1 MIPFSSRPSDSS
13 GAVCPGHCLLGAF
26 FLLVLGS
33 ACQQPSSSIH
43 SHLEGQ
49 VIVDSSA
56 GALDAYRDVRVLVVR
71 PDGRR
76 LDTLGHARTDSE
88 GHFRMPI
95 SAPKRG
101 VYSLSLWGHGGREQ
115 LASTEY
121 VVAPGDTATLR
132 VELPLRGQK
141 LRPISPENRAL
152 QAYRNA
158 MTMHRRLLSRRLQDE
173 PPSANVQVQNI
184 RLTSSILWH
193 LRDRYP
199 GTYAAEFAAVESL
212 SLLEG
217 WNDSLVVARAWQ
229 ISPSSPRYIDAVH
242 IARRA
247 EARLHGHRAA
257 LTLLDTLEAR
267 ASGSQRQVGVQA
279 ARIQAFLDSAQV
291 KAALSAAQQLRD
303 DFPRTSWARWA
314 DRTEYEATHLQPGM
328 TAPDL
333 TLQTLQG
340 DTLSLDSLRGRP
352 VVLEYYRPGLDL
364 YTLQRP
370 LRNALYDATRR
381 DSVTFI
387 SISTEPDTL
396 VNRAFLQQ
404 RRLPGHR
411 VIAAEGAEDPLV
423 TRYNAVHL
431 PSWVL
436 IDSEGAIVDRYR
448 ASDFPALRQSLTQL
462 LRAEQSS
469 VSPLSLP

>member
-1 MIPFSSRPSDSS
+1 MISFLTGPFPGS
-13 GAVCPGHCLLGAF
+13 GTPHVGRYLVGAL
-26 FLLVLGS
+26 LLVVLAS

-43 SHLEGQ
+43 SYLEGR

-56 GALDAYRDVRVLVVR
+56 DALDAYRDVRVLVVR

-76 LDTLGHARTDSE
+76 LDTLGHARPGPD
-88 GHFRMPI
+88 GRFRMPI

-101 VYSLSLWGHGGREQ
+101 VYSLSLWGRGGQEQ

-121 VVAPGDTATLR
+121 LVAPGDTGTLR
-132 VELPLRGQK
+132 VELPLQGQN
-141 LRPISPENRAL
+141 LRPVSPENRAL
-152 QAYRNA
+152 HAYRNA
-158 MTMHRRLLSRRLQDE
+158 MTMHRRLLSRWLQAE

-217 WNDSLVVARAWQ
+217 WNDSLVVARASQ
-229 ISPSSPRYIDAVH
+229 INPDSPRYVDAAH
-242 IARRA
+242 IARRSK
-247 EARLHGHRAA
+247 ARLSGHRAA
-257 LTLLDTLEAR
+257 LRLLDTLEAR
-267 ASGSQRQVGVQA
+267 APTPQRRAGIQA

-291 KAALSAAQQLRD
+291 EAALSAAQKLRD
-303 DFPRTSWARWA
+303 RFPRTSWARWA
-314 DRTEYEATHLQPGM
+314 RRTEYEATHLQPGM
-328 TAPDL
+328 TAPDMTIP
-333 TLQTLQG
+333 TLNG
-340 DTLSLDSLRGRP
+340 DTLSLRSLRGRAI
-352 VVLEYYRPGLDL
+352 VLEYYRPGLDL
-364 YTLQRP
+364 YTLQHP
-370 LRNALYDATRR
+370 LRNALYDATRS
-381 DSVTFI
+381 DSVAFV

-396 VNRAFLQQ
+396 VNRAFLQK
-404 RRLPGHR
+404 RRLPGR
-411 VIAAEGAEDPLV
+411 RAIAPKGLDDPLV

-436 IDSEGAIVDRYR
+436 IDREGAIVDQYR

-462 LRAEQSS
+462 LRGKHSRI
-469 VSPLSLP
+469 SPLSLP